1 MINEKNPND
10 KEKELNKKLDTFL
23 NKKDCEGEDCIIQD
37 PEEIVK
43 RENKKIITN
52 DGRQLLSEYT
62 TR

>member
-1 MINEKNPND
+1 MND
-10 KEKELNKKLDTFL
+10 NTNKEKDLETKLNKVL
-23 NKKDCEGEDCIIQD
+23 NPKDCKGEECKIQD

>member
-1 MINEKNPND
+1 MNNNKSD
-10 KEKELNKKLDTFL
+10 KEKELEAKL
-23 NKKDCEGEDCIIQD
+23 NKALNTKDCQGEECKIQD
-37 PEEIVK
+37 PEELVH

>member
-1 MINEKNPND
+1 MND
-10 KEKELNKKLDTFL
+10 NMNKEKDLEAKLNRVL
-23 NKKDCEGEDCIIQD
+23 NTKDCKGEECKIQD